1 MNREKANEIS
11 EKVFEIERYEA
22 LIDEI
27 RALNGVSELKDVF
40 DDFDIEEDLV
50 NVVQARLDRLLKELE
65 EL

>member
-27 RALNGVSELKDVF
+27 RGLSGVHELEEVF
-40 DDFDIEEDLV
+40 DEIDLEEELV
-50 NVVQARLDRLLKELE
+50 AVVQVRLDPLLKELE

>member
-1 MNREKANEIS
+1 MTREKANEIS
-11 EKVFEIERYEA
+11 EKVFKIERYEA

-27 RALNGVSELKDVF
+27 HRLSGVSELNDVF

-50 NVVQARLDRLLKELE
+50 NVVQARLDPLLKELE

>member
-1 MNREKANEIS
+1 MTREKANEIS

-50 NVVQARLDRLLKELE
+50 NVVQARLDPLLKELE

>member
-1 MNREKANEIS
+1 MTREKANKVS

-50 NVVQARLDRLLKELE
+50 NVVQARLDPLLKELE